1 MAKTKTEKKQSEI
14 LCIDSGESLGLEN
27 NLVASKQKSTCE
39 TEELSETPPNEL
51 LSESLRKLD
60 LDLVELIQPGENTEE
75 PTSEL
80 PELDSEL
87 LESKSQLCDDDCS
100 TSELVSESGDELSLL
115 ESNNQSKIPVVKSES
130 LDEVLSSSPKTNESK
145 DSLAVPLNLTG
156 AALARRL
163 NVSPSTLRHKKNAR
177 NFGQWTSLHDPN
189 GIAWY
194 FDGQQFVSVLPH
206 NQNKTL

>member
-1 MAKTKTEKKQSEI
+1 M
-14 LCIDSGESLGLEN
+14 
-27 NLVASKQKSTCE
+27 ASKQKSTCE

-80 PELDSEL
+80 PKLDSEL

-145 DSLAVPLNLTG
+145 DSLAVPLYLTG

-177 NFGQWTSLHDPN
+177 NFGQWTSGHDPD

-194 FDGQQFVSVLPH
+194 FDGQQFVSV
-206 NQNKTL
+206 